1 MIDLTP
7 ERVAEY
13 LRRAFGP
20 GAELD
25 DLGAIGTLDKQGI
38 KRFGYGK
45 PLLVRFR
52 VDGEPREG
60 VLSVMR
66 GDKYGHQF
74 YWDRAAILMFQFETS
89 ARLPRH
95 VRPMALGY
103 VDAHSRLVP
112 VAEPCE
118 FFIMNEK
125 LRGYDYF
132 LDLERISGGDYRPAD
147 RDMARALARWLAEI
161 HAVKKDDADLYY
173 RHVRN
178 LLGASECIMG
188 LVDEAFPH
196 PCPFLAD
203 EDFARLEKRL
213 IDWRWKLRGFSHRLS
228 VVHGDVHPW
237 NILVDP
243 PDAPQRDFRVLD
255 RSRGEWGE
263 PASDL
268 ASLAANYLL
277 FGLRMNPEAA
287 QPGALFQGPFA
298 ELWNIL
304 FEEYLAASGDQG
316 VLAAIAPFFVF
327 RGLVIVSPEWY
338 PDHPEAVRRA
348 LVRFILRVLEDEAFD
363 WRTPGRYLEPCD
375 GGQA

>member
-1 MIDLTP
+1 MIDLKP
-7 ERVAEY
+7 ESVSEY

-20 GAELD
+20 GAVLA

-45 PLLVRFR
+45 PLLVRFS

-95 VRPMALGY
+95 VRPMGLGY
-103 VDAHSRLVP
+103 VDDQNRLIP
-112 VAEPCE
+112 VVEPRE

-125 LRGYDYF
+125 LEGYDYF
-132 LDLERISGGDYRPAD
+132 LDLERVREGDYRPGD
-147 RDMARALARWLAEI
+147 LELARGLARWLAEI
-161 HAVKKDDADLYY
+161 HAGKKADPDLYY

-196 PCPFLAD
+196 PCEFLAD
-203 EDFARLEKRL
+203 EDFIRLEKRL
-213 IDWRWKLRGFSHRLS
+213 IDWRWRLRGYAHRLS

-237 NILVDP
+237 NILVDG
-243 PDAPQRDFRVLD
+243 QGGFSVLD

-263 PASDL
+263 PAGDL

-277 FGLRMNPEAA
+277 FGLLANPDEAR
-287 QPGALFQGPFA
+287 LSGPFA
-298 ELWNIL
+298 ELWTAL
-304 FEEYLAASGDQG
+304 FEEYLAGTGDAG
-316 VLAAIAPFFVF
+316 ILEAMAPFFVF

-338 PDHPEAVRRA
+338 PNHPAPVRRA
-348 LVRFILRVLEDEAFD
+348 LVRFLTSVLEDDSFD
-363 WRTPGRYLEPCD
+363 WRNVNKYLE
-375 GGQA
+375 